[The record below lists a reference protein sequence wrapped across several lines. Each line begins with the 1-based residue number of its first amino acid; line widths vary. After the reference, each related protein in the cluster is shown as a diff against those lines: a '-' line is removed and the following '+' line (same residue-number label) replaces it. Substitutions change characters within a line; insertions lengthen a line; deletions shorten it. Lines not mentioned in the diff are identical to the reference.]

1 MVAVVVDD
9 YSNQVKLN
17 VVRYAVYGAVGHSTL
32 AQRLALLLGDAVVG
46 RLPTADATRLDLH
59 EVQRVEVLR
68 DDVYLVVS
76 YAPVALHDVVTTL
89 TKPRHSDILA
99 TRANLLSINV
109 HRSYFVRRMRK
120 SMFSPGCTSYVATP
134 FLKIRIG
141 REPMSWMPL
150 SSMRNIQPSRRPTT

>member
-1 MVAVVVDD
+1 MVAVVVND

-68 DDVYLVVS
+68 DDVKIYRVPCDTIAEELGNGKVSNMVMLGAYIAATAYLKVE
-76 YAPVALHDVVTTL
+76 TIETMIREMFTG
-89 TKPRHSDILA
+89 TKAKLVPLNIEA
-99 TRANLLSINV
+99 F
-109 HRSYFVRRMRK
+109 HRGMACV
-120 SMFSPGCTSYVATP
+120 
-134 FLKIRIG
+134 
-141 REPMSWMPL
+141 
-150 SSMRNIQPSRRPTT
+150 Q